1 MVEEKIM
8 KITRFPGDKILCFV
22 LAVLAIA
29 VGVVLLPSVTQWGAV
44 MLNWVIAAGL
54 VAYSFAYLLGVARRS
69 GGRIKL
75 LTIIEMVVM
84 LLIAVGLILAQFK
97 IFAISEVCQIVGLA
111 LALRGIVCMFKAY
124 YYQFDS
130 KAKYPLLSFVV
141 NVVILVLG
149 VYIFAKPFVSNSQLV
164 IALAVIC
171 FIIALILIIYA
182 ITLISA
188 DNKGKSKSTKGKK
201 TSKSK

>member
-1 MVEEKIM
+1 M
-8 KITRFPGDKILCFV
+8 KITRFKGDIILCFV

-29 VGVVLLPSVTQWGAV
+29 VGVVLLPAVTSWGST

-54 VAYSFAYLLGVARRS
+54 VAYSFAYLLGVAAHS
-69 GGRIKL
+69 GGKIKL

-84 LLIAVGLILAQFK
+84 LLIALGLVLAQFK
-97 IFAISEVCQIVGLA
+97 VFAVSEVCQIVGLA

-130 KAKYPLLSFVV
+130 KAKYPLMTFVV
-141 NVVILVLG
+141 NIVILVFG
-149 VYIFAKPFVSNSQLV
+149 VYIFAKAFVSNGQLV

-171 FIIALILIIYA
+171 FVLALVLIVYA

-188 DNKGKSKSTKGKK
+188 DNKGKSKSKGKSKK

>member
-1 MVEEKIM
+1 M
-8 KITRFPGDKILCFV
+8 KISRFKGDKVLCFV

-29 VGVVLLPSVTQWGAV
+29 VGVVLLPAVTSWGTT

-54 VAYSFAYLLGVARRS
+54 VAYSFAYLLGVAKRS
-69 GGRIKL
+69 GGKIKL

-84 LLIAVGLILAQFK
+84 LLIAVGLVLAQFK
-97 IFAISEVCQIVGLA
+97 IFAVSEICQIVGLA

-130 KAKYPLLSFVV
+130 KAKYPLFSFILNLVV
-141 NVVILVLG
+141 LILG

-164 IALAVIC
+164 IALAVVC
-171 FIIALILIIYA
+171 FVLALVLIIYA

-188 DNKGKSKSTKGKK
+188 DNKGKSKSTKTNKS
-201 TSKSK
+201 SKSK

>member
-1 MVEEKIM
+1 M
-8 KITRFPGDKILCFV
+8 KIKRFTGDKILCFV

-29 VGVVLLPSVTQWGAV
+29 VGVVLLPQVTSWGTT

-54 VAYSFAYLLGVARRS
+54 VAYSFAYLLGVARHS
-69 GGRIKL
+69 GGKIKL

-84 LLIAVGLILAQFK
+84 LLIAVGLVLAQFQ
-97 IFAISEVCQIVGLA
+97 IFAVSEICQIVGLA

-130 KAKYPLLSFVV
+130 KSKYPLFSFVL
-141 NVVILVLG
+141 NLVILILG
-149 VYIFAKPFVSNSQLV
+149 VYTFAKPFVSNSQLV

-171 FIIALILIIYA
+171 FVLALLLIVYA

-188 DNKGKSKSTKGKK
+188 DSKGKGKSKSKK
-201 TSKSK
+201 ASKSK

>member
-1 MVEEKIM
+1 M

-29 VGVVLLPSVTQWGAV
+29 VGVVLLPAVTSWGTI

-54 VAYSFAYLLGVARRS
+54 VAYSFAYLLGVVRRS
-69 GGRIKL
+69 GGKTKL

-84 LLIAVGLILAQFK
+84 LLIAVGLVLAQFQ
-97 IFAISEVCQIVGLA
+97 IFAVSEICQIVGLA

-130 KAKYPLLSFVV
+130 KAKYPLLTFVL
-141 NVVILVLG
+141 NIAILVFG

-171 FIIALILIIYA
+171 FLLAVALIVYA
-182 ITLISA
+182 IMLISA
-188 DNKGKSKSTKGKK
+188 DSKGKSKSSKTKKS
-201 TSKSK
+201 SKSK